1 MFDAT
6 SGHATKAVGE
16 NFPAQLGN
24 IERGIHATYPIGSQS
39 FSPHGVQEVHCRLPL
54 LSPATGCRSGGRGS
68 GKEEKTV
75 QQQKSGMK
83 RRQKESTNKS
93 EQRLKRQFLKRLH
106 SRRSSTR
113 RAVTFQQQQ
122 KTLETIPTDSINRTK
137 HKIKQHPDH
146 PWDAEPTGT
155 H

>member
-1 MFDAT
+1 M
-6 SGHATKAVGE
+6 
-16 NFPAQLGN
+16 
-24 IERGIHATYPIGSQS
+24 
-39 FSPHGVQEVHCRLPL
+39 
-54 LSPATGCRSGGRGS
+54 
-68 GKEEKTV
+68 

-106 SRRSSTR
+106 SRRSSTLH
-113 RAVTFQQQQ
+113 AVTFKQQQ
-122 KTLETIPTDSINRTK
+122 KTLKTIPTDSINRTK
-137 HKIKQHPDH
+137 QKIKQHPGH